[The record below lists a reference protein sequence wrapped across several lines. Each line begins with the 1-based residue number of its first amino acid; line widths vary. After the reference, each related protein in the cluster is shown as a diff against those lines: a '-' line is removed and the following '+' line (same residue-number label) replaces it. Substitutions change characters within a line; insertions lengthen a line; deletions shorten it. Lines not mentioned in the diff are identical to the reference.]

1 MLGRVLIT
9 VCCFFGGHAYLLPAF
24 SSPRLQSVVRP
35 ASHRPVS
42 MCSTALDVVHTQKC
56 KRPLHSG
63 LFSRGALP
71 LSSATTSAALTL
83 GLVLLSPAL
92 ALASGGAE
100 HLHLGQKV
108 ALFFQQTG
116 LPNWAV
122 LMLISATPAVE
133 LRGGVPVGNWMGIS
147 PAATFLICV
156 LGNMLPI
163 APTLLALRSAFVKKL
178 AAPLLTRAEK
188 KLAGLPK
195 GQSRT
200 LALALFVG
208 IPAPGTGAWTG
219 AIIAYLLDMPFT
231 TSMGAIL
238 AGVLLAG
245 VIMTV
250 LTVLGKFGALLALSG
265 LIFFGV
271 GAIFQARKNE
281 EGE

>member
-1 MLGRVLIT
+1 
-9 VCCFFGGHAYLLPAF
+9 
-24 SSPRLQSVVRP
+24 
-35 ASHRPVS
+35 